1 MDEGRE
7 PRSVG
12 QLIRRGQFA
21 RLFWAGAVSSLGDWV
36 SLFAA
41 IALGNAL
48 GGTAGISVPLLAR
61 FLPAV
66 FVGAISG
73 VLADR
78 YDAKWVM
85 VGADVGRMVLVTGL
99 VFVDTLQMLFI
110 ITMAI
115 EVLSIL
121 RQPAREAAMA
131 SVISKEELLNA
142 NSASVFITYGMI
154 PVAGAVWTGVAA
166 LSEGVFDV
174 FPWKVGYGL
183 DAVTFAASAL
193 IILTMSLPLRATV
206 AERAE
211 EGFNLRKGL
220 RDFADGV
227 KYVMQ
232 VPAVR
237 IPLVA
242 VVWALVGAAPIFVL
256 GEPFSREVLGFGSTG
271 FGILATSIGGG
282 MAVGVL
288 AARWLD
294 RARMDLPVGLG
305 VALVVAGVGVM
316 GVAFT
321 DQLLTAASG
330 GFTAGFGTGAAYVI
344 AFTSIHAAVEDELR
358 GRTFGTLYAL
368 ARMGIVVSLAVAP
381 LMATALDGVLGGELS
396 NGVRLT
402 ILISGVLVVSAGVV
416 AGLGW
421 LRHIRRESAT

>member
-1 MDEGRE
+1 MEEGTA
-7 PRSVG
+7 PRSVA

-41 IALGNAL
+41 IALGNDL

-66 FVGAISG
+66 FIGAISG

-85 VGADVGRMVLVTGL
+85 VGADVGRMVLVSFL
-99 VFVDTLQMLFI
+99 VFVDSLQMLFI

-115 EVLSIL
+115 EVLSIV

-131 SVISKEELLNA
+131 SVVTKEELLNA
-142 NSASVFITYGMI
+142 NSASIFITYGMI
-154 PVAGAVWTGVAA
+154 PVAGLVWTGVAA

-174 FPWKVGYGL
+174 DPWKVGYAL
-183 DAVTFAASAL
+183 DAVTFAGSAL
-193 IILTMSLPLRATV
+193 IILTLSLPVRAIV

-211 EGFNLRKGL
+211 GGFNLRQGL

-227 KYVMQ
+227 KYVMR

-237 IPLVA
+237 IPMIA

-271 FGILATSIGGG
+271 FGILATAIGVG
-282 MAVGVL
+282 MAVGVI

-294 RARMDLPVGLG
+294 RSRMDLPVGLG
-305 VALVVAGVGVM
+305 LALGVAGVGVI

-321 DQLLTAASG
+321 DQLITAATG

-344 AFTSIHAAVEDELR
+344 AFTSIHSSVEDELR

-368 ARMGIVVSLAVAP
+368 ARMGIVVSLAAAP
-381 LMATALDGVLGGELS
+381 LLATALDGVLEGEMS

-402 ILISGVLVVSAGVV
+402 ILLSGVLVVSAGLA
-416 AGLGW
+416 AGIGW
-421 LRHIRRESAT
+421 LRHQRRESAA

>member
-1 MDEGRE
+1 MEEGRE
-7 PRSVG
+7 PRSVA

-41 IALGNAL
+41 IALGNHL

-61 FLPAV
+61 FVPAV

-85 VGADVGRMVLVTGL
+85 VGADVGRMALVAGL

-166 LSEGVFDV
+166 LSEGVLDLA
-174 FPWKVGYGL
+174 PWKVGYAL
-183 DAVTFAASAL
+183 DAVTFAVSAL
-193 IILTMSLPLRATV
+193 IILTLSLPVRAVVAQREEAGFSLRQ
-206 AERAE
+206 
-211 EGFNLRKGL
+211 GL
-220 RDFADGV
+220 RDFVDGV
-227 KYVMQ
+227 KYVMK

-242 VVWALVGAAPIFVL
+242 VVWAVVGAAPIFVL

-271 FGILATSIGGG
+271 FGVLATSIGFG

-288 AARWLD
+288 AARLLD

-305 VALVVAGVGVM
+305 MALVIAGIGVI

-321 DQLLTAASG
+321 DQLITAATG

-344 AFTSIHAAVEDELR
+344 AFTSIHASVEDELR

-381 LMATALDGVLGGELS
+381 LLATALDGLLDGTMS

-402 ILISGVLVVSAGVV
+402 ILLSGVLVISAGIV

-421 LRHIRRESAT
+421 LRHVRRESAA